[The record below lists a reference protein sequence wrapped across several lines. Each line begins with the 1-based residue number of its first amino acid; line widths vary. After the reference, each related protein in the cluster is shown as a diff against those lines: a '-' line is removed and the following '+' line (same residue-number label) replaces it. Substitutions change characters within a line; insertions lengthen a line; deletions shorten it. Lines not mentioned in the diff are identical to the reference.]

1 MSFAL
6 IRTFVEY
13 KFAFIVQIARKITNM
28 KYTAITEGLYNIYS
42 DLFTILQCG
51 FWGASEKFR

>member
-51 FWGASEKFR
+51 FWGA